1 MAWQLTEDLETYLAA
16 AGGFLRARPAENT
29 IVLTATE
36 AVRSKG
42 PGAFGG
48 SAPLFGW
55 QAEPD
60 GTVSAAFMHTPPYP
74 VVLTMMSDGHAA
86 ALAAELANRG
96 HHTPGVNAATA
107 PGAAFAAAWQ
117 EHTGQAARTG
127 MRMRLYAL
135 RRLLP
140 PDPPPPGRA
149 RTASAADAGLMLA
162 WVNAFHDEA
171 GPEGP
176 NEAERVV
183 RDSLG
188 YGGMV
193 LWEHEDTP
201 VSLAGRHRA
210 VAGQARIGPV
220 YTPPELR
227 GRGFGG
233 AATAA
238 VTQAALDDGAEDVVL
253 YTDLANPTSNTLYQ
267 RLGYRPVSDW
277 AVLRFASPES

>member
-1 MAWQLTEDLETYLAA
+1 MAWQLTEDPETFLAT
-16 AGGFLRARPAENT
+16 AGSFLRARAAQNT
-29 IVLTATE
+29 IMLGAIETLQASGK
-36 AVRSKG
+36 A
-42 PGAFGG
+42 AFGDEP
-48 SAPLFGW
+48 PLFGW
-55 QAEPD
+55 RAEP
-60 GTVSAAFMHTPPYP
+60 GGHIGAAFMHTPPYP
-74 VVLTMMSDGHAA
+74 VVLTDMTGAA
-86 ALAAELANRG
+86 GTELAAELAGRARRI
-96 HHTPGVNAATA
+96 PGVNAAA
-107 PGAAFAAAWQ
+107 RVGSAFAAAWQ
-117 EHTGQAARTG
+117 ERTGQAAHTG

-135 RRLLP
+135 EALVP

-193 LWEHEDTP
+193 LWEHEDRP
-201 VSLAGRHRA
+201 VSLAGRRRA